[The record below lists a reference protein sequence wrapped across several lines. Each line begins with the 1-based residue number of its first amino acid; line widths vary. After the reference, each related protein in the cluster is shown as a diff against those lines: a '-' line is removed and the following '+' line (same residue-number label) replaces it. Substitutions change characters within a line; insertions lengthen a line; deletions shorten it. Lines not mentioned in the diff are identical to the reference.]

1 MYWINQFQSFLVI
14 RDHSGVSRRT
24 TQPHHY
30 RGRSAGGPYPPQSSL
45 KDLSELAERGLI
57 VKVHGDARSVHST
70 NNPTF
75 DTKFSTNRTAK
86 EALARVA
93 AEFIHD
99 GASLAFSAVTTCAA
113 ITAQASKHQNLTVI
127 TNSTRAPERSQP
139 CRAFQNPRN

>member
-1 MYWINQFQSFLVI
+1 MLADE
-14 RDHSGVSRRT
+14 RHSLIITEVDQR
-24 TQPHHY
+24 
-30 RGRSAGGPYPPQSSL
+30 GGPYPPQSSL

-99 GASLAFSAVTTCAA
+99 GASLAFSAVTT
-113 ITAQASKHQNLTVI
+113 
-127 TNSTRAPERSQP
+127 RRW
-139 CRAFQNPRN
+139 